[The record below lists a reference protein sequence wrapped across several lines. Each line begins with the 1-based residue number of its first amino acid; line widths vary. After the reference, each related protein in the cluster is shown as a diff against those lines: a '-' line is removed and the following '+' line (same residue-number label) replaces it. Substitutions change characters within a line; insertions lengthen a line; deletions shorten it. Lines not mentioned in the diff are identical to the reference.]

1 MVTSP
6 RALTATG
13 DEFSSAVAATLFP
26 AARKPATRSSQRSAM
41 WLTSGMDGPAG
52 AFGGAAFTL
61 GAGGGGGGGATVA
74 AAAAAGRASASR
86 TTLRQSEA
94 GASLMRVGAAGA
106 DAGAAR
112 R

>member
-1 MVTSP
+1 MVMSP

-26 AARKPATRSSQRSAM
+26 AARRPATRSSQRSAM

-52 AFGGAAFTL
+52 AFGAAAVTL
-61 GAGGGGGGGATVA
+61 GAGGGGGATA
-74 AAAAAGRASASR
+74 AAAATAGRASALR

-94 GASLMRVGAAGA
+94 GASLMRVDAAGA
-106 DAGAAR
+106 DA
-112 R
+112 